1 LILLTVRQPGN
12 EKHEENDDAIT
23 HVNILAF
30 IFYLRRYKARG
41 LEGRA
46 ARVGCRETE
55 IVQIGY
61 ETVTRWNG
69 VNPNLC
75 LRCR

>member
-1 LILLTVRQPGN
+1 LILLTVRQPGSK
-12 EKHEENDDAIT
+12 KHEENDDAIT

-30 IFYLRRYKARG
+30 IFYLSPIPSKG
-41 LEGRA
+41 PEGRA
-46 ARVGCRETE
+46 GAAWDVVTE